1 MAKGSIV
8 RKDKKEG
15 YKPGAGSA
23 NPDRKVSDQ
32 SKGEHNFRLK
42 LDNQSI
48 LTKGISNHFPP
59 PLFKFGDGD
68 VPNLCRVKK

>member
-1 MAKGSIV
+1 MAKASIV

-42 LDNQSI
+42 LDNQSM
-48 LTKGISNHFPP
+48 LTK
-59 PLFKFGDGD
+59 
-68 VPNLCRVKK
+68 